1 MDFEG
6 KCVGLWI
13 FEALICASFIGI
25 SKQSWG
31 WFFISLI
38 GTLVLLVIPIIG
50 GTIGIFLSLLF
61 SMVGSV
67 FSNQIIGWYV
77 GVILFIVLVFLN
89 SMISMSGHI
98 LFGFSIVIFESIILC
113 GTINMNTEQIVLP
126 IALFIILVALAFAP
140 LIRLLE
146 YIILSI
152 LTLIELYY
160 TTAKNIPSP
169 HTYVITFLI
178 LILMAYYFYFVYFS
192 IDYQGI
198 INSGKKQKFI
208 KKINKIYPQ
217 LEKTGSEFER
227 ILNRCE
233 SENEKNSFLS
243 DWDNY
248 KLSLWKAL
256 KSQKEKAT
264 KKVLFSFEEWYK
276 ANERWRYTSYF
287 HSYYN
292 RQLNEEKYIERE
304 TERIRKLW
312 VCDYCGRIN
321 IKDNYQCPACG
332 AMQKIIIPKSGK

>member
-6 KCVGLWI
+6 KSVGLWI
-13 FEALICASFIGI
+13 FEALICAFFIGI

-31 WFFISLI
+31 WFFVSLI
-38 GTLVLLVIPIIG
+38 GTFVLLAIPIIG
-50 GTIGIFLSLLF
+50 GTIGIFLSLFF

-98 LFGFSIVIFESIILC
+98 LFGFSIVIFESIVLC
-113 GTINMNTEQIVLP
+113 GTINMKTEQIVLP
-126 IALFIILVALAFAP
+126 VIIFIILVALAFAP

-152 LTLIELYY
+152 LALIDLYN
-160 TTAKNIPSP
+160 TAAQYIPSP

-178 LILMAYYFYFVYFS
+178 LILMAYYFYLVYFS

-198 INSGKKQKFI
+198 INSGKKQKII

-217 LEKTGSEFER
+217 LERTGSEFER

-233 SENEKNSFLS
+233 GENERNSFLS

-256 KSQKEKAT
+256 KSQKEKPT
-264 KKVLFSFEEWYK
+264 EKILFSFEEWYK

-332 AMQKIIIPKSGK
+332 AMQKLIIPRNGE